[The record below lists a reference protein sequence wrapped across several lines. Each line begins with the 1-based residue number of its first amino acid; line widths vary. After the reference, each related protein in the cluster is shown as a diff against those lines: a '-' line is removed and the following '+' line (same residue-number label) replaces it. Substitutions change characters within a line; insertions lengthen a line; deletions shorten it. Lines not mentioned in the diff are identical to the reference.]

1 MTETDYIVVGA
12 GSAGCVLAD
21 RLSEG
26 GASVLVLEAGP
37 PDRHPMIHV
46 PAGIRSLIDNPAV
59 NWNYSS
65 EPEPG
70 TAGRRIHWPR
80 GRVLGGSSS
89 INGMLYVRGNRAD
102 YDTWAQMG
110 CRGWSYDDV
119 LPYFRRSESYA
130 GGDDA
135 VRGRDGPLEVE
146 DYRTVLDLTHRF
158 VEAAQQAGF
167 PLRPDLNDGEQVGVG
182 YSQMTRRGRLRAS
195 TARTFLARARRR
207 PGVEVHTGSL
217 ATGLVLD
224 GRRCTGVRYLRGGEQ
239 AEARAR
245 REVVVSGGAVNSPHL
260 LQLSGIGPGEHLQR
274 IGVPVVHDLPGVGH
288 GLQDHYVVRVAHRVA
303 GARSINELAR
313 PPRVL
318 WEALRWALAGRGALT
333 FGVTS
338 AQAFTFSRDGL
349 ASPDLQLLFTPA
361 SHDPQ
366 RFGNLE
372 REPGMSVAVCPTRP
386 DSRGT
391 ILAASPDPRAAPAIR
406 PGYLSAESDYQVL
419 LAGIGHTRR
428 IFAAPALARHSRG
441 ELLPGPQVTADEAL
455 REFAR
460 SHGVTLYHPVGTC
473 RMGEDPRAVV
483 DSRLRVRGI
492 ERLRVADA
500 SVMPV
505 LTTGNTNAPTIM
517 IGEKASDML
526 LEDAR

>member
-1 MTETDYIVVGA
+1 MQTDYIVIGA

-26 GASVLVLEAGP
+26 GASVLLLEAGP
-37 PDRHPMIHV
+37 EDRHPMIHV
-46 PAGIRSLIDNPAV
+46 PAGIPHLIDNPAV

-65 EPEPG
+65 EPEAG

-102 YDTWAQMG
+102 FDTWAQMG
-110 CRGWSYDDV
+110 CRGWSYEDV
-119 LPYFRRSESYA
+119 LPLFRRSECYA

-135 VRGRDGPLEVE
+135 VRGRDGPLKVE
-146 DYRTVLDLTHRF
+146 DYLTILDLTHRF
-158 VEAAQQAGF
+158 VEAAQQAGHV
-167 PLRPDLNDGEQVGVG
+167 LRADLNDGEQVGVG

-207 PGVEVHTGSL
+207 PELTVHAKSV

-224 GRRCTGVRYLRGGEQ
+224 GKRCTGVRYLRDGQ
-239 AEARAR
+239 PDEARAA
-245 REVVVSGGAVNSPHL
+245 REVIVSGGAVNSPHL
-260 LQLSGIGPGEHLQR
+260 LQISGIGPGAHLQS
-274 IGVPVVHDLPGVGH
+274 IGVPVVHDLPGVGSN
-288 GLQDHYVVRVAHRVA
+288 LSDHYVMRVAHRVQ
-303 GARSINELAR
+303 GLVSMNELSR
-313 PPRVL
+313 PPRAVL
-318 WEALRWALAGRGALT
+318 EALRWLITGRGALT
-333 FGVTS
+333 FGITS
-338 AQAFTFSRDGL
+338 AQVFTHSREGL

-361 SHDPQ
+361 SHDPE
-366 RFGNLE
+366 RFGTLE

-391 ILAASPDPRAAPAIR
+391 IMATGPDPLAPPAIR
-406 PGYLSAESDYQVL
+406 PGYLTSDSDYDVL
-419 LAGIGHTRR
+419 LSGVRQTRA
-428 IFAAPALARHSRG
+428 IFAAPALARHSVR
-441 ELLPGPQVTADEAL
+441 ETLPGAEVTDEDAL
-455 REFAR
+455 RAFAR
-460 SHGVTLYHPVGTC
+460 SHGATLYHPVGTC
-473 RMGEDPRAVV
+473 KMGEDPKAVV
-483 DSRLRVRGI
+483 DSRLRVHGI
-492 ERLRVADA
+492 QGLRVADA

-517 IGEKASDML
+517 IGEKAAAMI